1 LSPTFKILGADI
13 MEAIQASL
21 LGLVDFASYFGVSIL
36 LLLSFKFIY
45 TLITPHD
52 EWALVKEHSNSAA
65 AIGFMGAVIGFSLAL
80 ASAASNS
87 QSLIDFVVWGIVGL
101 IAQTIAFAIVRFIFM
116 PKIVQRI
123 NDNEMSAGIVL
134 GGTSI
139 AVGILNAACMT
150 Y

>member
-1 LSPTFKILGADI
+1 

-21 LGLVDFASYFGVSIL
+21 LGLVDFSSYFAVSIIL
-36 LLLSFKFIY
+36 LLAFKVVY
-45 TLITPHD
+45 TLITPQD
-52 EWALVKEHSNSAA
+52 EWKLVKEEQNTAA

-87 QSLIDFVVWGIVGL
+87 ESLIDFVVWGIVAL
-101 IAQTIAFAIVRFIFM
+101 VAQTIAFAIVRFIFM

-123 NDNEMSAGIVL
+123 NDNEVSAGIVL

-139 AVGILNAACMT
+139 AVGLLNAACMT

>member
-1 LSPTFKILGADI
+1 

-21 LGLVDFASYFGVSIL
+21 LGLVDFASYFAVSIIL
-36 LLLSFKFIY
+36 LLVFKVVY
-45 TLITPHD
+45 TLITPQN
-52 EWALVKEHSNSAA
+52 EWKLVKDEQNTAA
-65 AIGFMGAVIGFSLAL
+65 AIGFMGAVLGFALAL

-87 QSLIDFVVWGIVGL
+87 ESLIDFIIWGIVAL

-123 NDNEMSAGIVL
+123 NDDEVSAGIVL

-139 AVGILNAACMT
+139 AVGLLNAACMT

>member
-1 LSPTFKILGADI
+1 

-21 LGLVDFASYFGVSIL
+21 LGLLDFAIYFGVSIL
-36 LLLSFKFIY
+36 LLLIFKFVY

-52 EWALVKEHSNSAA
+52 EWKLVKEEQNTAA
-65 AIGFMGAVIGFSLAL
+65 ALGFMGAVIGFSLAL

-87 QSLIDFVVWGIVGL
+87 ESLIDFVVWGLVAL
-101 IAQTIAFAIVRFIFM
+101 VAQTIAFAIVRFIFM

-123 NDNEMSAGIVL
+123 NDNEVSAGIVL
-134 GGTSI
+134 AGTSV
-139 AVGILNAACMT
+139 AVGLLNAACMT